1 MHKNP
6 VLWGLLAIIFA
17 SFSFY
22 AISSL
27 YHLNTYYSLTSLAKA
42 ESLQWFVEE
51 IGSEDFRVG
60 ATYAFTVDGEKKT
73 GETIFSDRK
82 FRNPSSADDAMKIKA
97 KNAFD
102 VYYDSK
108 NPSHS
113 SLENPFPTK
122 DSLYAVSLFLLFL
135 YFFGLGIY
143 NKISN

>member
-6 VLWGLLAIIFA
+6 ILWGLLAIILA

-27 YHLNTYYSLTSLAKA
+27 YHLHSYYSLTSMVKA
-42 ESLQWFVEE
+42 QDLQWFVEE
-51 IGSEDFRVG
+51 LGSEDFRVG
-60 ATYAFTVDGEKKT
+60 ATYAFTVDGVKTT

-82 FRNPSSADDAMKIKA
+82 FRNPSSADDRMKVMAKEAFDAYYDA
-97 KNAFD
+97 KNI
-102 VYYDSK
+102 
-108 NPSHS
+108 NHS

-122 DSLYAVSLFLLFL
+122 DILYAISLFLLFL